1 MVAYLLKA
9 RRYLRG
15 SRRSMASAA
24 RATIVGPMT
33 IVLAIAVLL
42 LVAALSYVVVSRKE
56 EPAPEPI
63 DVRAAVQEATSAA
76 VADLQRMNEES
87 RKVDTATA
95 EAALAKRE
103 AEFRRLTE
111 PIGQNLQRI
120 EREVATM
127 SRAPKAADGAVRSL
141 LDEMKLGLTDLGTQT
156 GTLVKALRQPKT
168 RGEWGEVQ
176 LKRCVELA
184 GMTEHV
190 DFETQTTLHGE
201 DGLLRPDAIVHLP
214 ADRKVV
220 IDSKVPLDA
229 YLEVLEAE
237 DESSRRGELIRHAR
251 QVRDHIAKLASK
263 RYQGQFASGDTPD
276 FVVCFMPSEA
286 ALHAAFE
293 AEPKLYDYALEQKI
307 LIATPT
313 TLVGLLRTVEL
324 GWRQERIAAE
334 AQEIAGAANEL
345 YGRMG
350 VFLKHLSKSGRQLS
364 SAVNAYNDAVASAE
378 TRVLPSL
385 RRFQDLGAARGEE
398 AETPKPI
405 DGAPRRVV
413 AAELEELE
421 RSGEHDDSVVELPT
435 RTGTDN
441 A

>member
-1 MVAYLLKA
+1 
-9 RRYLRG
+9 
-15 SRRSMASAA
+15 
-24 RATIVGPMT
+24 MT
-33 IVLAIAVLL
+33 IVLAIAVLI
-42 LVAALSYVVVSRKE
+42 LVAALLYVTVGRKE
-56 EPAPEPI
+56 EPAPEPV

-87 RKVDTATA
+87 RKVDAKTA
-95 EAALAKRE
+95 EAALERRE

-111 PIGQNLQRI
+111 PIGQNLVRI

-127 SRAPKAADGAVRSL
+127 SRDRKAADGAVRSL
-141 LDEMKLGLTDLGTQT
+141 LDEMKLGLTDLGAQT

-201 DGLLRPDAIVHLP
+201 DGMLRPDAIVLLP
-214 ADRKVV
+214 AGRKVV

-251 QVRDHIAKLASK
+251 QVRDHISKLASK
-263 RYQGQFASGDTPD
+263 RYQDQFASGDTPD

-293 AEPKLYDYALEQKI
+293 AEPSLYDYALEQKI

-350 VFLKHLSKSGRQLS
+350 TFLQHLSKSGRQLS
-364 SAVNAYNDAVASAE
+364 SAVNAYNSAVASAE
-378 TRVLPSL
+378 SRVMPSL
-385 RRFQDLGAARGEE
+385 RRFQELGAARDEE
-398 AETPKPI
+398 LEPPKPI
-405 DGAPRRVV
+405 DGSPRRVV
-413 AAELEELE
+413 VAELEELE
-421 RSGEHDDSVVELPT
+421 RSGEHDDSVVELPA
-435 RTGTDN
+435 RTGTDARTGTN
-441 A
+441 DA

>member
-1 MVAYLLKA
+1 
-9 RRYLRG
+9 
-15 SRRSMASAA
+15 
-24 RATIVGPMT
+24 MT
-33 IVLAIAVLL
+33 VVLAIAVLA
-42 LVAALSYVVVSRKE
+42 LVAALLYVLLRPKE
-56 EPAPEPI
+56 EAPVAEPI
-63 DVRAAVQEATSAA
+63 DVRAAVAEATSAA

-87 RKVDTATA
+87 RKVDSATA

-111 PIGQNLQRI
+111 PIGKNLERI

-127 SRAPKAADGAVRSL
+127 SRDRKAADGAVRSL
-141 LDEMKLGLTDLGTQT
+141 LDEMKLGLNDLGTQT

-190 DFETQTTLHGE
+190 DFETQVSLHGE

-214 ADRKVV
+214 AERKVV

-237 DESSRRGELIRHAR
+237 DESSRRGELIRHSR
-251 QVRDHIAKLASK
+251 QVRDHISKLASK
-263 RYQGQFASGDTPD
+263 RYQDQFDSGDTPD

-350 VFLKHLSKSGRQLS
+350 TFLKHLSKSGRQLS

-378 TRVLPSL
+378 SRVLPSL
-385 RRFQDLGAARGEE
+385 RRFQELGAARGEDVE
-398 AETPKPI
+398 APKAI
-405 DGAPRRVV
+405 EGSARRVV

-421 RSGEHDDSVVELPT
+421 RGGEHDDSVVELPT
-435 RTGTDN
+435 RTGTDPL
-441 A
+441 

>member
-1 MVAYLLKA
+1 
-9 RRYLRG
+9 
-15 SRRSMASAA
+15 
-24 RATIVGPMT
+24 MT
-33 IVLAIAVLL
+33 AVLAIAVLAL
-42 LVAALSYVVVSRKE
+42 AGALIYVLVGRKE
-56 EPAPEPI
+56 EPAAEPI
-63 DVRAAVQEATSAA
+63 DVRAAVAQATAEATSAA

-87 RKVDTATA
+87 RKVDSATA
-95 EAALAKRE
+95 DAALAKRE
-103 AEFRRLTE
+103 AEFRRLAE
-111 PIGQNLQRI
+111 PIGKNLERI

-127 SRAPKAADGAVRSL
+127 SRERKAADGAVRSL
-141 LDEMKLGLTDLGTQT
+141 LDEMKVGLGDLGTQT

-201 DGLLRPDAIVHLP
+201 DGLLRPDAIVMLP
-214 ADRKVV
+214 AGRKVV

-251 QVRDHIAKLASK
+251 QVRDHISKLSSK
-263 RYQGQFASGDTPD
+263 RYQDQFESGDTPD

-293 AEPKLYDYALEQKI
+293 AEPALYDYALEQKI

-350 VFLKHLSKSGRQLS
+350 TFLKHLSKSGRQLS

-378 TRVLPSL
+378 SRVLPSL
-385 RRFQDLGAARGEE
+385 RRFQELGAARGEE
-398 AETPKPI
+398 IEVPKAI
-405 DGAPRRVV
+405 DGGARGVV

-421 RSGEHDDSVVELPT
+421 RSDSVVELPSRT
-435 RTGTDN
+435 GVDPARTGTDD
-441 A
+441 

>member
-1 MVAYLLKA
+1 MQPAGPV
-9 RRYLRG
+9 RRVRND
-15 SRRSMASAA
+15 RW
-24 RATIVGPMT
+24 PMT
-33 IVLAIAVLL
+33 VVLAIAVVLL
-42 LVAALSYVVVSRKE
+42 AAGLLYALVRGRAE
-56 EPAPEPI
+56 EPREEVDLA
-63 DVRAAVQEATSAA
+63 VTVQQAAAQAATEATSHLLRSA
-76 VADLQRMNEES
+76 EES
-87 RKVDTATA
+87 RKVDTANA
-95 EAALAKRE
+95 EVALAKRE

-111 PIGQNLQRI
+111 PIGENLKRI
-120 EREVATM
+120 EREVATL
-127 SRAPKAADGAVRSL
+127 SRERKAADGAVRTL
-141 LDEMKLGLTDLGTQT
+141 LDEMKVGLGDLGTQT

-190 DFETQTTLHGE
+190 DFEVQTTLHGD
-201 DGLLRPDAIVHLP
+201 DGMLRPDAIVMLP
-214 ADRKVV
+214 AGRKVV
-220 IDSKVPLDA
+220 VDSKVPLDA

-237 DESSRRGELIRHAR
+237 DESGRKAELVRHAR
-251 QVRDHIAKLASK
+251 QVRDHITKLSSK
-263 RYQGQFASGDTPD
+263 RYHAQFESGDSPD

-293 AEPKLYDYALEQKI
+293 AEPALYDYALEQKI

-334 AQEIAGAANEL
+334 AQEIASAANEL
-345 YGRMG
+345 HGRVG
-350 VFLKHLSKSGRQLS
+350 VFLAHMSKAGRQLK

-378 TRVLPSL
+378 SRVLPQL
-385 RRFQDLGAARGEE
+385 RRFQELGAASEE
-398 AETPKPI
+398 VESPKAIDQTVRPI
-405 DGAPRRVV
+405 V

-421 RSGEHDDSVVELPT
+421 ESAAAEDSVVELPS
-435 RTGTDN
+435 RTGSDR